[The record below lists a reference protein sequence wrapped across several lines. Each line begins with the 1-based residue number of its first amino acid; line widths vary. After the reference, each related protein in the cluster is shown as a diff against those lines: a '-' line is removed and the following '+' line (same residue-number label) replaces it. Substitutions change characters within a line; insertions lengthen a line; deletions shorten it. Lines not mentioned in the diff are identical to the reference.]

1 MNIMNSSSWQLHI
14 IIPYRSRPVTHFK
27 LQCVT
32 IHNLLMGNIALVIR
46 SAIQLHRLNIDILTA
61 YSRSQDRK
69 SFAVCQMHLH
79 FWKYRSSDLILATD
93 RINRVESHG
102 AKHKPSGHLPTVLIT
117 ANTVRGIQIQI
128 M

>member
-1 MNIMNSSSWQLHI
+1 MNIMDSSSWQLHI
-14 IIPYRSRPVTHFK
+14 IIPYRSRPVAHFK
-27 LQCVT
+27 LQCIT

-46 SAIQLHRLNIDILTA
+46 SAIQLHRLNIDIFTA

-93 RINRVESHG
+93 RINRIEAHRTEYE
-102 AKHKPSGHLPTVLIT
+102 PSRHLSAIFIST
-117 ANTVRGIQIQI
+117 NTVRSILI
-128 M
+128 